1 MYSFYV
7 RKKWINPPNPYSL
20 KMNKTEYIVRTQI
33 DARISEVMAHTS
45 QNIDSSTMFLI
56 AR

>member
-7 RKKWINPPNPYSL
+7 RKKWINPPNSYSL
-20 KMNKTEYIVRTQI
+20 KMNKTEYIVHTQI